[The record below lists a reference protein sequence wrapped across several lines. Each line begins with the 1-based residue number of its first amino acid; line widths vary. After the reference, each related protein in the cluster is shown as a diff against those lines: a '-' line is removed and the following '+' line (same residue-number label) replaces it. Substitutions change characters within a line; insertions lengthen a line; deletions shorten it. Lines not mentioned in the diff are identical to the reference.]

1 MVFNEG
7 ISLYRVLS
15 HYAYLGLETK
25 SDEINKEERRRFIMN
40 EFVTGFLILLL
51 VVGIAIFVFSTIELL
66 VDIWKDF

>member
-1 MVFNEG
+1 
-7 ISLYRVLS
+7 
-15 HYAYLGLETK
+15 
-25 SDEINKEERRRFIMN
+25 MN